1 MLNEFL
7 DVLIDK
13 FSYQLLSYHVNFNH
27 KNEVVLRLTLLSKA
41 FYRFNKKEFEK
52 SKVK

>member
-1 MLNEFL
+1 MLNESL

-13 FSYQLLSYHVNFNH
+13 FSYQLLSYHVNLNH
-27 KNEVVLRLTLLSKA
+27 KYEVVLGLALLSKA
-41 FYRFNKKEFEK
+41 FYKFNKKEFEK